1 MDSAVSTAARALLVG
16 DSLGA
21 LKLVALRTDPPAL
34 ALRGIAMAQL
44 GELGQARTLLRRAAS
59 AFGDA
64 EPVARARCVVAQ
76 AEVALA
82 FRDLGGVARGL
93 DEAVALLARRGDLA
107 NAALG
112 QLVQAR
118 RLVLLGQ
125 VEVAERALG
134 KLSLA
139 QAPLR
144 FVAIASLIAADVAMK
159 RVRPA
164 AAEQALRRA
173 ERAAR
178 EAGIVSLVAEVERAR
193 ERFEAPVARLL
204 RAGKERSLGLRELEQ
219 VLGTDELVVDACRRE
234 VRLAKSVVSLVTR
247 PILLELLVALAER
260 APAEVARAALIAR
273 VFGARR
279 PNASHRV
286 RLRVEIGRL
295 RKLLGRMAELSAT
308 PSGFALTPSRGR
320 PLALLLPP
328 AAGEASELWAL
339 LGGGEAWATSA
350 LAAALGKSQRA
361 VQRALSELEVA
372 GKVRAA
378 GDGRARRWVLAPGA
392 GFATTLL
399 LVAPGT
405 LG

>member
-1 MDSAVSTAARALLVG
+1 MDSAVSTAARALTVG
-16 DSLGA
+16 DPLAA
-21 LKLVALRTDPPAL
+21 LKHVALRSDPPAL

-44 GELGQARTLLRRAAS
+44 GEFAHARALLRRAAS

-82 FRDLGGVARGL
+82 LRDLGGSASGL
-93 DEAVALLARRGDLA
+93 SEAVRLLARRGDVV
-107 NAALG
+107 NATLG
-112 QLVQAR
+112 RLVEVR
-118 RLVLLGQ
+118 RFVLLGR
-125 VEVAERALG
+125 VEAAGQALA

-139 QAPLR
+139 QAPPR
-144 FVAIASLIAADVAMK
+144 FVALAGLIAADVAMK
-159 RVRPA
+159 RVQPTA
-164 AAEQALRRA
+164 ARLALEGA

-178 EAGIVSLVAEVERAR
+178 AAGVPALLAEVASAAQRLG
-193 ERFEAPVARLL
+193 APVARLL
-204 RAGKERSLGLRELEQ
+204 RAGKEHSVALAELEQ
-219 VLGTDELVVDACRRE
+219 VLASDQLLVDACRRE
-234 VRLAKSVVSLVTR
+234 VRLGSSVVSLVTR
-247 PILLELLVALAER
+247 PILLELVVALAES
-260 APAEVARAALIAR
+260 APAEVPRDALIAR

-279 PNASHRV
+279 PNDSHRV

-295 RKLLGRMAELSAT
+295 RKLLSRMAALSAIS
-308 PSGFALTPSRGR
+308 SGFALTPKRGR
-320 PLALLLPP
+320 AALLLLPP
-328 AAGEASELWAL
+328 AEGEASELWAL
-339 LGGGEAWATSA
+339 LRGGEAWATSA

-361 VQRALSELEVA
+361 VQRALVELEGE

-378 GDGRARRWVLAPGA
+378 GDGRARRWVMAPGA